1 MRLSVLAFVIALP
14 AAAYAAVCTQ
24 QFTIDSGPQCA
35 ERGEWCNAEIPC
47 CGRLECRWNGF
58 SSVCLGLRTH
68 LLRPMLDAELNTGM
82 CLRYRTRIEEKGSD
96 HVSGFHVGLTFN
108 V

>member
-24 QFTIDSGPQCA
+24 QFSIDSGPQCA
-35 ERGEWCNAEIPC
+35 ERGKWCNAEIPC

-58 SSVCLGLRTH
+58 SSVCLKLRAH

-82 CLRYRTRIEEKGSD
+82 CLRYRTNRGERVQITFL
-96 HVSGFHVGLTFN
+96 GFT
-108 V
+108 